1 MNILSSLVSS
11 LVSIIKA
18 VIEKL
23 ELDAQN
29 FLKFMASNDLVANP
43 SKTTLM
49 ILNYKSDEPVS
60 IKIGDSTIYQDTD
73 AKLLGVNISENQKWT
88 KQISGTNGVISAL
101 NQRNY
106 LIRRLANH
114 VNKEQLK
121 KVADSI
127 WTSKLRYG
135 LQLYGPVRKSN
146 LDPQSC
152 ELEKLQIAQ
161 NNMLRNLE
169 NVRVKDKVSIKSLL
183 DKNQMLSVNQTM
195 AQIKLTE
202 MWKSKNILSYPLHPP
217 TIQPILN
224 GATTRSA
231 SSEKFIINCTPN
243 TFVGDATRIWNQAPK
258 TITDAISIKT
268 AKTNVKLFCNSLPI

>member
-169 NVRVKDKVSIKSLL
+169 NVRVFVD
-183 DKNQMLSVNQTM
+183 LSRDDLGFGRVV
-195 AQIKLTE
+195 L
-202 MWKSKNILSYPLHPP
+202 
-217 TIQPILN
+217 
-224 GATTRSA
+224 
-231 SSEKFIINCTPN
+231 
-243 TFVGDATRIWNQAPK
+243 VGDWLGLT
-258 TITDAISIKT
+258 S
-268 AKTNVKLFCNSLPI
+268 

>member
-1 MNILSSLVSS
+1 M
-11 LVSIIKA
+11 
-18 VIEKL
+18 E
-23 ELDAQN
+23 
-29 FLKFMASNDLVANP
+29 
-43 SKTTLM
+43 TT
-49 ILNYKSDEPVS
+49 K
-60 IKIGDSTIYQDTD
+60 
-73 AKLLGVNISENQKWT
+73 
-88 KQISGTNGVISAL
+88 
-101 NQRNY
+101 
-106 LIRRLANH
+106 
-114 VNKEQLK
+114 QLK

-135 LQLYGPVRKSN
+135 LQLYGQVRKSN

-152 ELEKLQIAQ
+152 ELKKLQIAQ

-202 MWKSKNILSYPLHPP
+202 MWKSKNILSCPLHPP

-243 TFVGDATRIWNQAPK
+243 TFIGDANRIWNQAPK
-258 TITDAISIKT
+258 AITKANSIKT
-268 AKTNVKLFCNSLPI
+268 AKTNVKLFCSSLPI